1 MSYNGRYLQE
11 SLPKKRK
18 GLKIFLSIVGVL
30 LSLVIVVGAVGFFYF
45 RSKLDLITQVQYSD
59 PVVEETGRV
68 GFFDDE
74 VEAMLETEATETSAT
89 VSSDENSDE
98 TEPVEEAEKGDQ
110 FINIMLIGQDAR
122 EGEDSKLADSIIMFS
137 LNRET
142 KELTLVSFL
151 RDTLLK
157 APNYRGHECG
167 KIKINTNYA
176 LGYSWAGDKG
186 AMEMLDL
193 CITDNF
199 GVEIDGNVEID
210 FISFVQIVDQIGP
223 VFIELDEDEAAYM
236 NENRP
241 GEDGDEFVVGENEM
255 YGWDALCYVRMR
267 HSSNSDNDFKRTER
281 QRKMLMELVRIA
293 AGMSLAEINE
303 VVDFAMPMVK
313 TDIEPSRIMNYV
325 LEIAPMLSS
334 LKLTSQQIPA
344 EGTAHGEFLDIYDD
358 GMQHSVLIPDVMANK
373 RILMKICEGVEIP

>member
-122 EGEDSKLADSIIMFS
+122 EGEDSKLADSLIMFS

-210 FISFVQIVDQIGP
+210 FISFVQIVDEIGP

-267 HSSNSDNDFKRTER
+267 HSSNADNDFKRTER

-303 VVDFAMPMVK
+303 AVDFAMPMVK

-325 LEIAPMLSS
+325 LEIAPMLPS
-334 LKLTSQQIPA
+334 LKLASQQIPA